1 MPFLQINSL
10 QVYIEFLFALLDRFT
25 ISVEFTGAV
34 RAAGGP
40 KKTDTQFYLRNN
52 FGNSASILTILSLL
66 QAEFMAR
73 KRDSS
78 STHHT
83 FIV

>member
-40 KKTDTQFYLRNN
+40 KKRIP
-52 FGNSASILTILSLL
+52 S
-66 QAEFMAR
+66 
-73 KRDSS
+73 
-78 STHHT
+78 
-83 FIV
+83 FIYGITSVIQRRF